1 MNIKWAYYILHN
13 NMRINENVS
22 QIKIIFKKIL
32 TKGLGYYNILIE
44 NSFQIEGGQKNEN
57 SILVRNR

>member
-22 QIKIIFKKIL
+22 QIKIIFRKIL
-32 TKGLGYYNILIE
+32 TKVLGYYNILIE

>member
-1 MNIKWAYYILHN
+1 VNIKWAYYILHN

-32 TKGLGYYNILIE
+32 TKVLGYYNILIE

>member
-1 MNIKWAYYILHN
+1 VNIKWAYYILHN
-13 NMRINENVS
+13 NMGINENVS

-32 TKGLGYYNILIE
+32 TKVLGYYNILIE

>member
-13 NMRINENVS
+13 NMRINENVY

-32 TKGLGYYNILIE
+32 TKVLGYYNILIE

>member
-32 TKGLGYYNILIE
+32 TKVLGYYNILIE

>member
-1 MNIKWAYYILHN
+1 
-13 NMRINENVS
+13 MRINENAS

-32 TKGLGYYNILIE
+32 TKVLGYYNILIE

>member
-13 NMRINENVS
+13 NMGINENVS

-32 TKGLGYYNILIE
+32 TKVLGYYNILIE
-44 NSFQIEGGQKNEN
+44 NSFQIEGG
-57 SILVRNR
+57 

>member
-13 NMRINENVS
+13 NMTINENVS

-32 TKGLGYYNILIE
+32 TKVLGYYNILIE